1 MTQFTHGH
9 ALVIGVGAD
18 LPNTV
23 DDAVGLADIL
33 KDPERCAYPP
43 GQVRMLTGPEATR
56 AAVLDGLA
64 ALKARSNDE
73 ATVIVFFSG
82 HGYQVQTAIGTQY
95 FLMPYGYRGDN
106 LPGTAVSGGELSD
119 ALRAIRS
126 QKLLLL
132 LDCCHAGGLD
142 DIKAPGVT
150 FTKSPIPAEAVEA
163 LAAGR
168 GWAIIASST
177 AGELSFAGKPY
188 SAFTRA
194 LLEALCGRGAARAD
208 GLVRV
213 ADLALHTREMVPA
226 RTHNR
231 QHPILNYESADNFAV
246 AYYAAGDE
254 KPKALPFPEEAVI
267 EPEPGAFRGITVT
280 TTTTYQAT
288 ATGGSTI
295 AQGPEADAVGPRGV
309 IVRGKVG
316 GSIVTGDHNVVAGRD
331 ATAGIDPA
339 ALERLFAPVMAAVAA
354 LPAGERAEA
363 TVRVQELKEEAA
375 KGEKADDGRLARLID
390 GLVGLVPAAVGAVV
404 SAFASPILG
413 GIVGPVTQF
422 VLDRIQK
429 R

>member
-9 ALVIGVGAD
+9 ALVIGIGAD

-119 ALRAIRS
+119 ALRAIPARR
-126 QKLLLL
+126 LLLL

-194 LLEALCGRGAARAD
+194 LLEALCGRGAAKAD
-208 GLVRV
+208 GFVRV
-213 ADLALHTREMVPA
+213 ADLALHTREMVPQ
-226 RTHNR
+226 RTGNK
-231 QHPILNYESADNFAV
+231 QHPILNYEGSDNFKV

-254 KPKALPFPEEAVI
+254 KPKGLPFPEEAQI
-267 EPEPGAFRGITVT
+267 EPEPGAW
-280 TTTTYQAT
+280 
-288 ATGGSTI
+288 
-295 AQGPEADAVGPRGV
+295 RGV
-309 IVRGKVG
+309 AVNKRYQGTADHGSAVAQDHSVAVASRGVYTRGSG
-316 GSIVTGDHNVVAGRD
+316 GGQIVTGDHNVVAGRD
-331 ATAGIDPA
+331 ATSGISA
-339 ALERLFAPVMAAVAA
+339 AELERLFAPVMAAIAA
-354 LPAGERAEA
+354 LPAGQRAEA
-363 TVRVQELKEEAA
+363 VIRAQELQQEVARGKD
-375 KGEKADDGRLARLID
+375 ADDGRLARLID
-390 GLVGLVPAAVGAVV
+390 GLVGMVPAAASGLVA
-404 SAFASPILG
+404 AFA
-413 GIVGPVTQF
+413 GPVLNGLAGPATQAI
-422 VLDRIQK
+422 LQSIR
-429 R
+429 